1 MQVACHDYGDFGK
14 GAFGSSYHAFTKSKD
29 YDSSEMHGIGELK
42 PRTSTENEYCRLL
55 EEINSDEERS
65 PLLDYLST
73 FKLEESLF
81 YLSKYMRDIRLPFRL
96 VHILHK
102 KCWGTCQVLVLNS
115 EILKE
120 LF

>member
-14 GAFGSSYHAFTKSKD
+14 DAFGSSYHAFTKSKD

-42 PRTSTENEYCRLL
+42 PGTSTENEYCRLL
-55 EEINSDEERS
+55 EEIDSDEERS

-73 FKLEESLF
+73 FRLEESLF
-81 YLSKYMRDIRLPFRL
+81 FLSKYIRDIRLSFIL
-96 VHILHK
+96 AHILHK
-102 KCWGTCQVLVLNS
+102 KGWGTCQVLVLNS
-115 EILKE
+115 ETLKE